1 MFKPVHYS
9 LEGFPWKGVVYED
22 NLSFNKTEA
31 VFEYF
36 CDELKNFIDPQF
48 LAVNMTLIIQF
59 IYQHIGVHIKS
70 SVYIYFI
77 NDIMERINASYE
89 ASNGY
94 MAITIESLKHKGKSS

>member
-36 CDELKNFIDPQF
+36 CDKLKNFIDPQF
-48 LAVNMTLIIQF
+48 
-59 IYQHIGVHIKS
+59 Y
-70 SVYIYFI
+70 
-77 NDIMERINASYE
+77 
-89 ASNGY
+89 
-94 MAITIESLKHKGKSS
+94 